1 VYFFP
6 SSSTSRLP
14 PVPRRDP
21 HGRGFTLL
29 ELLLVLGLA
38 AILVAL
44 VLGGSIHAN
53 RQARAARAR
62 VELATI
68 ASALAG
74 YARQHGDFPRTD
86 DTTDLLRAL
95 LGRRSSDGAVIAAPP
110 LIDAGQFELGGDGDP
125 SIPESAELRDPWG
138 QRYRYAYKS
147 QLPWT
152 NPGFVLYSCGPDQAA
167 TEVLLAGGFA
177 DRAAPGNA
185 DNLWEGEP

>member
-1 VYFFP
+1 M
-6 SSSTSRLP
+6 
-14 PVPRRDP
+14 
-21 HGRGFTLL
+21 L
-29 ELLLVLGLA
+29 ELLVVLGLV
-38 AILVAL
+38 AILATL

-53 RQARAARAR
+53 ERARASRAR
-62 VELATI
+62 VEIAAL

-86 DTTDLLRAL
+86 DTTELLQAL
-95 LGRRSSDGAVIAAPP
+95 LGRRGPDLAIIAAPA
-110 LIDAGQFELGGDGDP
+110 LMEAGQFSLGEGDDP
-125 SIPESAELRDPWG
+125 SVPESAELRDPWG

-152 NPGFVLYSCGPDQAA
+152 NPGFVLYSCGPDQVA
-167 TEVLLAGGFA
+167 TEGLLLGGFA